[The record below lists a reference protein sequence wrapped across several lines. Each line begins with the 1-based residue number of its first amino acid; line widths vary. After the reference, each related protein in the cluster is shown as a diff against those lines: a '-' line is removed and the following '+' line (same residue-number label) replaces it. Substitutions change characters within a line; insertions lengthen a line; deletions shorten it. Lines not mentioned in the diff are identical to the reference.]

1 MAEEIEKKEDFS
13 EEIAALEKELEE
25 IGIVGGSKFNNKKVR
40 EKIIEC
46 KKNGLTDSEACTYA
60 GITVT
65 ALTRWKNK
73 AKIYAKNGKEAYKP
87 YYLFLQQLKHAELNL
102 KELSLQTIKH
112 SLTEEKDA
120 KTAMWYLERKYKDE
134 YGKED
139 NSKNGL
145 PQMNIKIE
153 KVYMNTEPKN
163 EPADNNYLDAEII
176 ENGEDETDE
185 SL

>member
-1 MAEEIEKKEDFS
+1 
-13 EEIAALEKELEE
+13 
-25 IGIVGGSKFNNKKVR
+25 
-40 EKIIEC
+40 
-46 KKNGLTDSEACTYA
+46 
-60 GITVT
+60 
-65 ALTRWKNK
+65 
-73 AKIYAKNGKEAYKP
+73 
-87 YYLFLQQLKHAELNL
+87 
-102 KELSLQTIKH
+102 
-112 SLTEEKDA
+112 
-120 KTAMWYLERKYKDE
+120 MWYLERKYKDE